1 MKVAIKQIGNQFY
14 LDFFNSKE
22 VYSIK
27 SFDTER
33 RALNFVKKYNC
44 ELYHVLPFG
53 ITGFENNN

>member
-44 ELYHVLPFG
+44 ELYQVLPFG
-53 ITGFENNN
+53 IKGFENNN